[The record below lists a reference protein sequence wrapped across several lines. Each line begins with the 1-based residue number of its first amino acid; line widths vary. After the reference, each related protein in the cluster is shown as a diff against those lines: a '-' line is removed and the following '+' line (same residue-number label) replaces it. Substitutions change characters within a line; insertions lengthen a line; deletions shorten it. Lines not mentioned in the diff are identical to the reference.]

1 MKHTIEG
8 DLLIL
13 NSRLNL
19 FWFELV
25 LVVNG
30 IVVKNYGQ
38 YRSAEEAE
46 TVRTQV
52 INGTY

>member
-1 MKHTIEG
+1 MTITIEG
-8 DLLIL
+8 ELLII

-25 LVVNG
+25 LVVNE

-38 YRSAEEAE
+38 YRSREQAEE
-46 TVRTQV
+46 VQTQV